1 MPPTL
6 SVAAVLLGSE
16 QEAPPSKAKTI
27 VPEPKPV
34 TVQEL
39 KPLPSV
45 IVGDAGTVKPAGK
58 TAWMLSPEDSAPVE
72 LVVKPTVQV
81 DRAPPV
87 WGEPL
92 NVTLETLVA
101 GAIVT
106 AEAGFAAAASA
117 LVATLNV
124 FAA

>member
-1 MPPTL
+1 ML
-6 SVAAVLLGSE
+6 SVALVLFGSE
-16 QEAPPSKAKTI
+16 QETPLRVI
-27 VPEPKPV
+27 VTVVPVREPV
-34 TVQEL
+34 AVQEL
-39 KPLPSV
+39 KPVPSV
-45 IVGDAGTVKPAGK
+45 IVGDAGTVKPELK
-58 TAWMLSPEDSAPVE
+58 TTVIVPPEASAPVE